1 MGSLFGK
8 IFIAFWLTLIL
19 LGGAMYVGERSL
31 GDRQLERTEHWLGAH
46 AETASALLQEQGMD
60 SLRRW
65 LRGLRRDE
73 GPPVLLLDE
82 EGKPVFRQRMPPEL
96 RRRLHDDFPEDT
108 GAHRLNRGRY
118 LVMAEVR
125 GGEDELFLATV
136 VDLGRLHSLTPVM
149 RIAIALLISGLV
161 SLGLATMLS
170 RPVRRLRV
178 AAQALADGDLSVRV
192 GGRGHDEVSA
202 LARDFD
208 VMAERLREMLESQR
222 QLLRDVS
229 HELRSPLA
237 RLRIALEL
245 AERSDKPAQ
254 ALARVEKEA
263 DELEQLL
270 ANLLS
275 LSRLESGQSVLER
288 RDVALHELL
297 QTIVN
302 DADFEAQAD
311 NRRVV
316 LQSEQV
322 MTLSGDPVL
331 LRSAIEN
338 VVRNA
343 VHYTAEGT
351 VVEVGLNAEGSQALI
366 RVCDH
371 GEGVP
376 QAALQKMFEPFAR
389 VGEAR
394 DRDSG
399 GYGLGL
405 AITGQVVAAH
415 GGQVS
420 ACNRDGG
427 GLCVEIRLPQQ
438 HNGNRE

>member
-31 GDRQLERTEHWLGAH
+31 GDRRLESTEHWLGAH
-46 AETASALLQEQGMD
+46 AETASALLQQEGLG

-65 LRGLRRDE
+65 LRGLNREE
-73 GPPVLLLDE
+73 GMPVLLLDDDGE
-82 EGKPVFRQRMPPEL
+82 TVFRQPMPPEL
-96 RRRLHDDFPEDT
+96 RRRLHDDFHVEA
-108 GAHRLNRGRY
+108 GAHRIHRGRY
-118 LVMAEVR
+118 LVLVPVVPSE
-125 GGEDELFLATV
+125 EKLFLATV

-149 RIAIALLISGLV
+149 RIIIALLISGLV
-161 SLGLATMLS
+161 SFGLATMLS

-192 GGRGHDEVSA
+192 GGKGRDEVGA

-208 VMAERLREMLESQR
+208 VMAERLREMLDSQR

-245 AERSDKPAQ
+245 AERSDDPAQ
-254 ALARVEKEA
+254 ALQRVEKEA

-270 ANLLS
+270 GNLLS

-288 RDVALHELL
+288 RQVVLAELL
-297 QTIVN
+297 QAIVN
-302 DADFEAQAD
+302 DADFEAGAHR
-311 NRRVV
+311 RRVALELAQDFTV
-316 LQSEQV
+316 I
-322 MTLSGDPVL
+322 GDPVL
-331 LRSAIEN
+331 LRAAIEN

-343 VHYTAEGT
+343 VRYTAEGT
-351 VVEVGLNAEGSQALI
+351 TVEVWLGSDAGQALL

-376 QAALQKMFEPFAR
+376 EASLQKMFEPFAR

-405 AITGQVVAAH
+405 AITGQVMTAH
-415 GGQVS
+415 GGTVS
-420 ACNRDGG
+420 ARNRDEG
-427 GLCVEIRLPQQ
+427 GLCVTMQLPAQKQ
-438 HNGNRE
+438 